1 MVVTHGFVLVDE
13 LLVVVEAADLLA
25 EQGQPVGVL
34 LRVRTCDGA
43 PAKNRCY
50 KTAGK
55 RFTSGNFFI

>member
-13 LLVVVEAADLLA
+13 LLIVVEAANLLA

-43 PAKNRCY
+43 PAKN
-50 KTAGK
+50 
-55 RFTSGNFFI
+55 